1 MFLGLFMAIF
11 GLYLIKDKW
20 LSTIGVI
27 LFILGAV
34 IFILSFVDLIFDCLT
49 PSGINRIE
57 MDVNKLERANILAKS
72 LIPKVDELLN
82 MSSHSRNIAHSIYG
96 LSECDE
102 EFKTKFKQLL
112 NETKQRFQ
120 KEFDEL

>member
-1 MFLGLFMAIF
+1 
-11 GLYLIKDKW
+11 
-20 LSTIGVI
+20 
-27 LFILGAV
+27 
-34 IFILSFVDLIFDCLT
+34 
-49 PSGINRIE
+49 
-57 MDVNKLERANILAKS
+57 MDINKLERANILAKS

-82 MSSHSRNIAHSIYG
+82 MSSKSNNSRLADAIWG

-120 KEFDEL
+120 KEFNEL

>member
-1 MFLGLFMAIF
+1 MN
-11 GLYLIKDKW
+11 
-20 LSTIGVI
+20 T
-27 LFILGAV
+27 
-34 IFILSFVDLIFDCLT
+34 
-49 PSGINRIE
+49 E
-57 MDVNKLERANILAKS
+57 KLERGNILAKS

-82 MSSHSRNIAHSIYG
+82 MSSKSGNVRIADAIWG

>member
-1 MFLGLFMAIF
+1 MN
-11 GLYLIKDKW
+11 
-20 LSTIGVI
+20 T
-27 LFILGAV
+27 
-34 IFILSFVDLIFDCLT
+34 
-49 PSGINRIE
+49 E
-57 MDVNKLERANILAKS
+57 KLERANILAKD

-82 MSSHSRNIAHSIYG
+82 MSSKSTRISLADAIYG

-102 EFKTKFKQLL
+102 EFKAKLKHLL

>member
-1 MFLGLFMAIF
+1 
-11 GLYLIKDKW
+11 
-20 LSTIGVI
+20 
-27 LFILGAV
+27 
-34 IFILSFVDLIFDCLT
+34 
-49 PSGINRIE
+49 
-57 MDVNKLERANILAKS
+57 MDINKLERANILVES
-72 LIPKVDELLN
+72 LIPEVDELLN
-82 MSSHSRNIAHSIYG
+82 MSSKSKSYRLVDAIWG